1 MFKQA
6 KPFYIHTVTPMH
18 VGSGSDLGIVDM
30 PIQREGHTGFP
41 KIEGS
46 SLKGS
51 IREAFELKGRTD
63 VDVLLKTYMSFG
75 YDESNAPS
83 EKNKAPSALIEVF
96 KKAFPEKS
104 NREFAGALGFSDA
117 RILLFPIKSA
127 KGIFAWIT
135 CPSVL
140 DRFVHDLKISKNEQ
154 TFEIKENTITKNSK
168 INIDENSVIL
178 EEYQISITKDENTQE
193 IAEFLSKELDNK
205 EIEEKLIILD
215 DNDFKDFIT
224 LSTEVITRTK
234 INNQTGVVK
243 DGALFTEEY
252 LPSET
257 IMYSLALASPI
268 MAKDITQI
276 QNLKT
281 DDEVMSFF
289 TSTIPPTIQI
299 GGNATIGKGIVS
311 IIIGGNNAN

>member
-6 KPFYIHTVTPMH
+6 KIFYIHTVSPMH

-41 KIEGS
+41 KIEAS

-51 IREAFELKGRTD
+51 MREAFEMEGRAN

-75 YDESNAPS
+75 YDETNAPS
-83 EKNKAPSALIEVF
+83 AVQEAFKEKKD
-96 KKAFPEKS
+96 
-104 NREFAGALGFSDA
+104 REFAGALGFSDA

-135 CPSVL
+135 CSMVL
-140 DRFVHDLKISKNEQ
+140 KKFIKDLKISDNEQ
-154 TFEIKENTITKNSK
+154 TFTIIENSITNDSK
-168 INIDENSVIL
+168 INIDNSSVIL
-178 EEYQISITKDENTQE
+178 EEYQIAVIKDANTQQV
-193 IAEFLSKELDNK
+193 AEFLATELNNN
-205 EIEEKLIILD
+205 EIKEKLIILSD
-215 DNDFKDFIT
+215 DDFKDFVT

-234 INNQTGVVK
+234 IDNVTGTVQ

-257 IMYSLALASPI
+257 VMYSLALASPV
-268 MAKDITQI
+268 MTKVTQI
-276 QNLKT
+276 QNLSS
-281 DDEVMSFF
+281 DDEVMNFF
-289 TSTIPPTIQI
+289 SSTVPAIMQI

-311 IIIGGNNAN
+311 IVIGGDNAN

>member
-6 KPFYIHTVTPMH
+6 KIFYIHTISPTH

-30 PIQREGHTGFP
+30 PIQREGHTSFP

-51 IREAFELKGRTD
+51 IRETFERRDMTTSI
-63 VDVLLKTYMSFG
+63 KTHLTFG
-75 YDESNAPS
+75 YDDSNAPRLVK
-83 EKNKAPSALIEVF
+83 EKFIE
-96 KKAFPEKS
+96 KKAQ
-104 NREFAGALGFSDA
+104 EFSGALGFSDA

-127 KGIFAWIT
+127 KDIFAWVT

-140 DRFVHDLKISKNEQ
+140 NRFAKDLKISNNEQ
-154 TFEIKENTITKNSK
+154 TFTIKENTITNDSK
-168 INIDENSVIL
+168 INIDSGAVIL
-178 EEYQISITKDENTQE
+178 EEYQIGVKKIGETQK
-193 IAEFLSKELDNK
+193 IAEFLAKELNNDDIK
-205 EIEEKLIILD
+205 EKLIILS

-234 INNQTGVVK
+234 IDNKTGVVAT
-243 DGALFTEEY
+243 GALFTEEY

-257 IMYSLALASPI
+257 IMYSLALASDL
-268 MAKDITQI
+268 MAQVEFNEAKELATAD
-276 QNLKT
+276 K
-281 DDEVMSFF
+281 VMEFF
-289 TSTIPPTIQI
+289 TSTIPSTIQI

-311 IIIGGNNAN
+311 IVIGGNHAN

>member
-6 KPFYIHTVTPMH
+6 KVFYIHTISPMH
-18 VGSGSDLGIVDM
+18 VGSGSDLGIVVM

-51 IREAFELKGRTD
+51 IREAFENKNKTNLTN
-63 VDVLLKTYMSFG
+63 LLKIYMTFG
-75 YDESNAPS
+75 YDNTNVEHLLPAV
-83 EKNKAPSALIEVF
+83 KT
-96 KKAFPEKS
+96 AFED
-104 NREFAGALGFSDA
+104 NQEFAGALGFSDA

-140 DRFVHDLKISKNEQ
+140 DRFVNDLKISKNEQ
-154 TFEIKENTITKNSK
+154 TFEIKENTITENSK

-193 IAEFLSKELDNK
+193 IAEFLSKELNNK

-311 IIIGGNNAN
+311 IVIGGNHAN